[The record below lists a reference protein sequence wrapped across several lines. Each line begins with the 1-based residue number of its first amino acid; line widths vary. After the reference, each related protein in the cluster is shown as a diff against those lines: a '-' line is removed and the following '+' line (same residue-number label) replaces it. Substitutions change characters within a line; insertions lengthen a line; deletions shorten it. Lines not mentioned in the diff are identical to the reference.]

1 MGRSTTQSILSLTS
15 DDERALRWHLTGN
28 FFPPIDLDFM
38 KPALKAIKLVR
49 EDKGED
55 SITMPNGI
63 TKTAWE
69 IVEGLRLEDFLNN
82 EEE

>member
-1 MGRSTTQSILSLTS
+1 MGRLATQSMIEVS

-28 FFPPIDLDFM
+28 FFPPIHIDFM
-38 KPALKAIKLVR
+38 EPALEAIKLVR
-49 EDKGED
+49 KDKGEE
-55 SITMPNGI
+55 IIEMPNGI
-63 TKTAWE
+63 SKTAWQ